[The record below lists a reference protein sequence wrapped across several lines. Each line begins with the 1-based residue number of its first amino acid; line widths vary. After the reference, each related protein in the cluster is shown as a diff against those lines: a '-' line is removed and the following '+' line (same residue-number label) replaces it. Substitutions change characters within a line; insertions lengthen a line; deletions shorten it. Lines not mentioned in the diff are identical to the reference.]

1 MAVAAE
7 HNHGKSGYLSG
18 DFNFSSIGKMIVEG
32 VVLGAIGYA
41 IWHTGIAL
49 PFIEAA
55 TPWIVEG
62 LEFLQVDHAFE
73 FLANVIP
80 EYTYEVPPIPVDMG
94 FEAAAGGFEAV
105 PGALTNPSQGT
116 DLLGLDGFLNE

>member
-1 MAVAAE
+1 MATTAE
-7 HNHGKSGYLSG
+7 HNHSDGGYLSG
-18 DFNFSSIGKMIVEG
+18 KFNLESMGKMVVEG

-55 TPWIVEG
+55 TPWIVQG
-62 LEFLQVDHAFE
+62 LEFLQVDHVFE
-73 FLANVIP
+73 FMASVIP
-80 EYTYEVPPIPVDMG
+80 DFAYEVPPIPVDAG
-94 FEAAAGGFEAV
+94 FDAVSGGFAADPAAGG
-105 PGALTNPSQGT
+105 

>member
-1 MAVAAE
+1 MAATAE
-7 HNHGKSGYLSG
+7 HNHSDGGYLSG
-18 DFNFSSIGKMIVEG
+18 KFNLESMGKMVVEG

-55 TPWIVEG
+55 TPWIVQG
-62 LEFLQVDHAFE
+62 LEFLQVDHVFE
-73 FLANVIP
+73 FMASVIP
-80 EYTYEVPPIPVDMG
+80 DFAYEVPPIPVDMG
-94 FEAAAGGFEAV
+94 FDAAGGFDAAT
-105 PGALTNPSQGT
+105 GAISDTAAGG